1 VLLHCWA
8 WRRSDVLLAA
18 DDPSAVEQAADRLMR
33 GELVAFPTETV
44 YGLGARADDDA
55 AVAHI
60 YAAKGRP
67 SEHPLIV
74 HVADAKHAQVFA
86 AQWPPVAQ
94 RLAAAFWPGPLTIV
108 LPATPAIAPA
118 VLAGGTTVAIRVPA
132 HEIAR
137 ALAQE
142 LGFPITSTSA
152 NRSGDAPAVTGADLS
167 RLGRDDIDLLLD
179 AGPCPGGLPSTMVE
193 MDAHGPRLV
202 RAGAVAWERVLRS
215 LE

>member
-1 VLLHCWA
+1 MTVITLA
-8 WRRSDVLLAA
+8 SGVSDRSAIARAA
-18 DDPSAVEQAADRLMR
+18 AILRHGGV
-33 GELVAFPTETV
+33 VAFPTDTF
-44 YGLGARADDDA
+44 YGLAADPRNDA
-55 AVAHI
+55 AVSRI
-60 YAAKGRP
+60 YEIKGRP
-67 SEHPLIV
+67 LVAAMPLIAASREQ
-74 HVADAKHAQVFA
+74 ADGAAVFDA
-86 AQWPPVAQ
+86 AAE
-94 RLAAAFWPGPLTIV
+94 RLAASFWPGPLTIV

-118 VLAGGTTVAIRVPA
+118 VLGGGTTVAIRVPA

-152 NRSGDAPAVTGADLS
+152 NRSGDAPAVTGADLA

-179 AGPCPGGLPSTMVE
+179 AGPCPGGLPSTIVE